1 MDRAVGSQDGVP
13 AETEITALIPLMN
26 SGNAV
31 DDSAVADLPN
41 RLTCGDTEIRAESR
55 EPRAES
61 REPRAESRE
70 PRAET
75 TARLAA

>member
-13 AETEITALIPLMN
+13 AETDVTALIPLMN
-26 SGNAV
+26 SGNAA
-31 DDSAVADLPN
+31 DDSSVADLPD
-41 RLTCGDTEIRAESR
+41 RLECGDTEIR

-61 REPRAESRE
+61 REPRAG
-70 PRAET
+70 T